1 MDLTASLFLLAFVVV
16 IIGAMGYAA
25 YRTNAEARPPGAPR
39 KGNRLARR
47 VVWVGYG
54 LAVVLLVTDPAFLLV
69 FLSSEVTPPGC
80 YPVIGGLLW
89 GLLWGEGAYLSEEV
103 CLALAVNRLGWA
115 LVLSVVATGSLVY
128 LVRKD
133 IHADR

>member
-54 LAVVLLVTDPAFLLV
+54 LAVVLLVTDPALLLV
-69 FLSSEVTPPGC
+69 FLSSEVRPPGC
-80 YPVIGGLLW
+80 YPVVGGLLW
-89 GLLWGEGAYLSEEV
+89 RLLWGESAYLSDTI
-103 CLALAVNRLGWA
+103 CISLALSRVGWA
-115 LVLSVVATGSLVY
+115 LVLSVVATVSLVS
-128 LVRKD
+128 LIRKD
-133 IHADR
+133 IHTGR